1 MTRKGLLFVS
11 PIMPND
17 NGNGLAMRAG
27 VAIRA
32 LSRRFDVHLA
42 VVPVAGG
49 PDAPTPLAQQ
59 CAATIRWLPLAD
71 HLDPY
76 FGLIQSIIDPK
87 ARQRAALAYPKPY
100 LSRFCTSESAS
111 VVEGWREALNIAA
124 LHVMRLYLAPLAG
137 TLDRSFRVL
146 DLDEDDVTTFHRIAH
161 LHRCSGATALA
172 EWETAEAAKYA
183 TLMSGCLK
191 RFHRVFVSST
201 IDADRVQDRVR
212 EAAIS
217 VVPNAAPSGNGVMR
231 LGGGPNEPLRITF
244 VGNLGYSPNADAVI
258 HLCRD
263 ILPRI
268 RAVLNRPVV
277 ANVAGAGAPATLVTV
292 AAEFN
297 VNLLGPVIDLA
308 PLYAHSDLAVAP
320 LRAGG
325 GTRIKI
331 LEAFAFQTPVVATSL
346 AIEGISANNNEHV
359 LIADGPDAF
368 ARACL
373 ALAAKPQRAWEM
385 AERASWLIDDLYRVD
400 RVEARLLA
408 LYDA

>member
-17 NGNGLAMRAG
+17 HGNGLAMRAG
-27 VAIRA
+27 VAMRA
-32 LSRRFDVHLA
+32 LSRRFNVHLA

-59 CAATIRWLPLAD
+59 CAVTIRWLPLAD

-87 ARQRAALAYPKPY
+87 ARQRAALVYPKPY
-100 LSRFCTSESAS
+100 LSRFCTGESAS
-111 VVEGWREALNIAA
+111 VVDGWRKALDIAA
-124 LHVMRLYLAPLAG
+124 LYVMRLYLAPLVG
-137 TLDRSFRVL
+137 TLDTSFRVL

-161 LHRCSGATALA
+161 IHRRSGASALA

-191 RFHRVFVSST
+191 RFHRVLVSSAV
-201 IDADRVQDRVR
+201 DADRVQDRVC
-212 EAAIS
+212 EAVIS
-217 VVPNAAPSGNGVMR
+217 VVSNAAPCASGEMR
-231 LGGGPNEPLRITF
+231 VGGGPNEPLRIIF
-244 VGNLGYSPNADAVI
+244 VGNLGYSPNADAAI
-258 HLCRD
+258 HFCRD
-263 ILPRI
+263 ILPRM

-277 ANVAGAGAPATLVTV
+277 ANIAGAGAPAALVNV
-292 AAEFN
+292 AAQSN
-297 VNLLGPVIDLA
+297 VNLLGSVTDLA

-331 LEAFAFQTPVVATSL
+331 LEAFAFRTPVVATSL
-346 AIEGISANNNEHV
+346 AIEGIPANNGEHV

-373 ALAAKPQRAWEM
+373 AVAAKPERAREM
-385 AERASWLIDDLYRVD
+385 AERASWLIDDLYRLD
-400 RVEARLLA
+400 RVEARLLS

>member
-11 PIMPND
+11 PIMPD
-17 NGNGLAMRAG
+17 DHGNGLAMRAG
-27 VAIRA
+27 VAMRA
-32 LSRRFDVHLA
+32 LSRRFNVHLA

-59 CAATIRWLPLAD
+59 CAVTIRWLPLAD

-100 LSRFCTSESAS
+100 LSRFCTGESAS
-111 VVEGWREALNIAA
+111 VVEGWRKALDIAA
-124 LHVMRLYLAPLAG
+124 LYVMRLYLAPLVG
-137 TLDRSFRVL
+137 TLDTSFRVL
-146 DLDEDDVTTFHRIAH
+146 DLDEDDVTTFHRIAQI
-161 LHRCSGATALA
+161 HRRSGASALA

-191 RFHRVFVSST
+191 RFHRVLVSSAV
-201 IDADRVQDRVR
+201 DGDRVQDRVC
-212 EAAIS
+212 EAVIS
-217 VVPNAAPSGNGVMR
+217 VVPNAAPCASGQIRV
-231 LGGGPNEPLRITF
+231 GGGPNEPLRIIF
-244 VGNLGYSPNADAVI
+244 VGNLGYSPNADAAV
-258 HLCRD
+258 HFCRD
-263 ILPRI
+263 ILPRM

-277 ANVAGAGAPATLVTV
+277 ANIAGAGAPAALVNV
-292 AAEFN
+292 AAESN
-297 VNLLGPVIDLA
+297 VNLLGSVSDLA
-308 PLYAHSDLAVAP
+308 LLYAHSDLAVAR

-331 LEAFAFQTPVVATSL
+331 LEAFAFRTPVVATSL
-346 AIEGISANNNEHV
+346 AIEGIPANDGEHV

-373 ALAAKPQRAWEM
+373 AVAAKPERAREM

-400 RVEARLLA
+400 RVEARLLS